1 MDFSVLL
8 AIMLGV
14 VALVFAILMIRS
26 QQNVHYIESNLAE
39 TRLQLN
45 EKNASNQVLQS
56 NYKLLVDALDIVPKP
71 VLIADAEG
79 KLAFINALAIKLLN
93 ERRNELTHFL
103 GQELSSK
110 LGSSIKS
117 LANYTA
123 TNVAIDNTHFKVE
136 HSANSNAC
144 VVVLQDVTQKVE
156 MGDKIT
162 TALHALGNGNLSSAK
177 ISIDKLSGYHLA
189 LAQEVNLALDNLRN
203 LIKDTGHYL
212 CMQASAKLDEA
223 PSVTY
228 KGELG
233 YLQYAQN
240 LALSNT
246 ASFVTEVNT
255 KSNRISRNIHE
266 MDSGI
271 QNVSHRIQEQAAAV
285 AQIASATQN
294 ISERSNDL
302 DEQMTR
308 MTKDADAA
316 GHQLTDAGESV
327 KKAGNAMNAIQEKS
341 RKIEEIVSLI
351 DGIAFQTNLLA
362 LNAAVEAARAGEH
375 GRGFAVVAG
384 EVRALAGK
392 SAEAA
397 KNIKGLIDETISDIR
412 QGGQVFATASTS
424 IEKMTYSVAGLTS
437 AIGGMR
443 IGVSET
449 AKGVNEITKGIEL
462 MDDSLQQIAALI
474 EESASASE
482 QANNTALA
490 LESSASMFSTGLMTQ
505 LLANARANDDFRF
518 AEGRR
523 AVRLW
528 TLNVEGYLLGL
539 DKANSVDQDPLAQWR
554 NIVPE
559 SNLGSID
566 SAMQQLASLAKKLV
580 SLKGSNAL
588 FDEIKNL
595 HAAAKVTTDAISTE
609 EARALSSTGQQHRSP
624 TRVTTKTATQQQVKP
639 RIARALPAPTRGNKD
654 EWADF

>member
-56 NYKLLVDALDIVPKP
+56 NYKLLVDALDIAPKP

-103 GQELSSK
+103 GQELSTK
-110 LGSSIKS
+110 LGSSIKP

-136 HSANSNAC
+136 HSANSNVC
-144 VVVLQDVTQKVE
+144 VVILQDVTQKVE
-156 MGDKIT
+156 MGDKII
-162 TALHALGNGNLSSAK
+162 TALHALGSGKLSSAK

-462 MDDSLQQIAALI
+462 MDDGLQQIAALI

-518 AEGRR
+518 AAGRR

-554 NIVPE
+554 NIVSE

-609 EARALSSTGQQHRSP
+609 EARTLSSTGQQHRSP

>member
-103 GQELSSK
+103 GQELSTK
-110 LGSSIKS
+110 LGSSIKP

-136 HSANSNAC
+136 HSANSNVC
-144 VVVLQDVTQKVE
+144 VVILQDVTQKVE
-156 MGDKIT
+156 MGDKII
-162 TALHALGNGNLSSAK
+162 TALHALGSGKLSSAK

-462 MDDSLQQIAALI
+462 MDDGLQQIAALI

-518 AEGRR
+518 AAGRR

-554 NIVPE
+554 NIVSE

-609 EARALSSTGQQHRSP
+609 EARTLSSTGQQHRSP

>member
-8 AIMLGV
+8 AIILGV

-26 QQNVHYIESNLAE
+26 QQNVHHIESNLAE

-56 NYKLLVDALDIVPKP
+56 DYKLLVDALNIVPKP
-71 VLIADAEG
+71 VLIANAEG
-79 KLAFINALAIKLLN
+79 NLAFINALAIKLLN
-93 ERRNELTHFL
+93 ERRSELTHFL
-103 GQELSSK
+103 GQALSTK
-110 LGSSIKS
+110 LGSSIKP

-123 TNVAIDNTHFKVE
+123 TNVTIDNTSFKIE
-136 HSANSNAC
+136 HSANNNAC
-144 VVVLQDVTQKVE
+144 VVVLQDVTQKAE

-162 TALHALGNGNLSSAK
+162 TALHALGNGNLSGARVST
-177 ISIDKLSGYHLA
+177 DKLSGYHLA
-189 LAQEVNLALDNLRN
+189 LAQEVNLALTNLHQ
-203 LIKDTGHYL
+203 LVKDTGHYL
-212 CMQASAKLDEA
+212 CMQANAKLDEA
-223 PSVTY
+223 PNVTY

-271 QNVSHRIQEQAAAV
+271 QNVSHRIQEQASAV

-294 ISERSNDL
+294 ISGRSNDL

-412 QGGQVFATASTS
+412 QGGQVFSIASTS
-424 IEKMTYSVAGLTS
+424 IEKMTHSVAGLTS

-490 LESSASMFSTGLMTQ
+490 LESSSSLFSTGLMTQ
-505 LLANARANDDFRF
+505 TLANARASDDFRF
-518 AEGRR
+518 AAARR

-539 DKANSVDQDPLAQWR
+539 GKANTVDQDPLAQWR
-554 NIVPE
+554 STVPQ
-559 SNLGSID
+559 SNLSGID
-566 SAMQQLASLAKKLV
+566 SAMQQLSSLAKKLIT
-580 SLKGSNAL
+580 LKGSESL

-595 HAAAKVTTDAISTE
+595 HTAAKVTTDAISTE
-609 EARALSSTGQQHRSP
+609 EARTLSSTGQQHRPSA
-624 TRVTTKTATQQQVKP
+624 RVTAKTATQQQVKP
-639 RIARALPAPTRGNKD
+639 RAARALPAPTRGNKD